1 MVIQSP
7 LTLVKL
13 TFQPSTFTFLP
24 IDGTDNVL
32 IIAGGQLQEAEL
44 HLHPDHHP
52 RHVNTS
58 ASKLGRGRPQHKA
71 VEVPGM
77 NKL

>member
-1 MVIQSP
+1 MEHTISKLDSVCVPTTLATSLIHFVVIQSP

-44 HLHPDHHP
+44 HLHH
-52 RHVNTS
+52 
-58 ASKLGRGRPQHKA
+58 
-71 VEVPGM
+71 
-77 NKL
+77 